1 MTKTIR
7 KFFTLCAV
15 IGLSACSTTSQVT
28 SGNEYLM
35 RHDTVG
41 TASIEEGKD
50 FEETL
55 RKVAAVEPTLKFPAR
70 IGLAR
75 IDNYNLISIPSHEL
89 KAWTEM
95 WSNLESKEKFGEL
108 ILVNPLIASMVS
120 NDVKTKDKTITPIN
134 QVRLAAARQHL
145 DAVLIYEIQT
155 KSVGKDNFL
164 EVGNLTIIGTYILP
178 SETVEA
184 EGYAGAVL
192 IDVMQGYPYGNTDVF
207 VEKRKGFTTN
217 SESGK
222 RGKEMEDEIATAAT
236 LKLAP
241 EVENLFKKVRA
252 ELEAKKTKEIA
263 KKE

>member
-75 IDNYNLISIPSHEL
+75 IDNYNLIST
-89 KAWTEM
+89 K
-95 WSNLESKEKFGEL
+95 L
-108 ILVNPLIASMVS
+108 ILTLTTYVGS
-120 NDVKTKDKTITPIN
+120 N
-134 QVRLAAARQHL
+134 
-145 DAVLIYEIQT
+145 
-155 KSVGKDNFL
+155 SV
-164 EVGNLTIIGTYILP
+164 T
-178 SETVEA
+178 
-184 EGYAGAVL
+184 
-192 IDVMQGYPYGNTDVF
+192 
-207 VEKRKGFTTN
+207 
-217 SESGK
+217 
-222 RGKEMEDEIATAAT
+222 
-236 LKLAP
+236 
-241 EVENLFKKVRA
+241 
-252 ELEAKKTKEIA
+252 
-263 KKE
+263 